1 MSWTIGADS
10 DDEGLKR
17 LNDAVEEAAKRNIL
31 MFCAASD
38 EGVRLDTSF
47 PGQSPSCFKIGAA
60 TTWGTAHK
68 SVGTSNNRID
78 YIFPGHHVR
87 TTATAPDK
95 TNFSNGSSVAT
106 ALAAGLVALILRCV
120 QFAVEYLKENGRKEE
135 AHKMERHLEA
145 LRTRKRMQQ
154 TFEMIGEHK
163 INKTSYLEVWNV
175 FKAASTK
182 LDDEMPS
189 RKREWVLRIANRLV
203 QQRVVSA

>member
-10 DDEGLKR
+10 NDEGVKK
-17 LNDAVEEAAKRNIL
+17 LNEAVEEAAKRKIL

-38 EGVRLDTSF
+38 QGISLDTSF

-68 SVGTSNNRID
+68 SVGTSNNHVD
-78 YIFPGHHVR
+78 YIFPGHHVHSGDP
-87 TTATAPDK
+87 AADK
-95 TNFSNGSSVAT
+95 PNLLMGSSVAT

-120 QFAVEYLKENGRKEE
+120 QFAVQYLQEEGREEE
-135 AHKMERHLEA
+135 AQKMQKHLEA
-145 LRTRKRMQQ
+145 LRSRKRMQQ

-175 FKAASTK
+175 FKAAGTK
-182 LDDEMPS
+182 IDDEMPS

-203 QQRVVSA
+203 EQRVVSA